1 MKRPIK
7 NPNAKGFTLIELL
20 ISVAMIAIIASLAAP
35 SFTTM
40 IATQRI
46 KGLANEIM
54 TDLSFAKMESVQKNQ
69 CIAVDFSAQG
79 YTITQLTTCT
89 TTTGATIKTVNNI
102 SASNN
107 SFSPSSGTTY
117 LGIKFEP
124 VRTTATIT
132 GTDLVISNT
141 NASTRSLKIVANTMG
156 RAEIC
161 SPSATITGFKP
172 C

>member
-1 MKRPIK
+1 MKHPIK
-7 NPNAKGFTLIELL
+7 NPNAKGFTLIELM
-20 ISVAMIAIIASLAAP
+20 ISVALIAIIASLAAP

-69 CIAVDFSAQG
+69 CIAVDFSTQG
-79 YTITQLTTCT
+79 YTITQLTTCAA
-89 TTTGATIKTVNNI
+89 TTGTAIKTVNNI
-102 SASNN
+102 SDSNN
-107 SFSPSSGTTY
+107 SFSPSSGSTY

-141 NASTRSLKIVANTMG
+141 NASTRSLKIVVSTMG

-161 SPSATITGFKP
+161 SPNATITGFKP